1 MRSIFIFITAAI
13 LVRLVVE
20 TVLEFKEIKDV
31 IFYTLLILR
40 KIVNISLITILSISI
55 RQVL

>member
-1 MRSIFIFITAAI
+1 MTAAI

-31 IFYTLLILR
+31 IFYALLILR

>member
-31 IFYTLLILR
+31 IFYALLILR